1 MKLTLVFCGLLCAVT
16 AIPGTPSTDP
26 SAYDLRYRIPS
37 GCDPTTNC
45 TYFVGLEV
53 NANDSSFLDVFLTA
67 PVAGWVAVGFSP
79 TPSMPDSNVFG
90 CIVRDSEVEVIDTYN
105 VPTGPNNNVLDPE
118 QGDIVSSSG
127 ELANGRIT
135 CTFSRLIAG
144 DENPSIDRN
153 LNNSFFLL
161 SGFNSNGRDTANTG
175 FSVHGFMRTPPRTLP
190 RALSTEMVNPVMAEG
205 ELPLMEPTAR
215 PTDVPAPV
223 IEPQDYRLRRR
234 DPAGCNPRNCDY
246 FMGINN
252 NSNPE
257 YLDFYMTADI
267 GGWVAV
273 GFSRSA
279 NMFDADVVGCNV
291 DPINNDV
298 VVVDT
303 SNPVSGRANNLD
315 ITQDVIQ
322 HSSSFENG
330 RITCIFSRKI
340 IGSDDAPMD
349 RPLNAD
355 YYFLF
360 GVGRSGGGSGG
371 FPNHLPLIP
380 PVSGSRVNPLEDSG
394 DIGVSRL
401 RQQLLQAHGILM
413 LIAWPLLAFTAIF
426 FAAWMKQALPN
437 GEWFQVHRAFH
448 IAALFVAVIG
458 FILAFVANM
467 DTAGLI
473 TLGSVNKS
481 GTTHFVLG
489 IVIMAL
495 QIANPIISIFRCK
508 PTGDYRWIFN
518 IIHGVIIGL
527 GVELLAYVNIGI
539 GVSIFSETQSE
550 FGDLT
555 IFWVY
560 LAFAIFGVVLNTG
573 LLLFFTFE
581 ACFKGQEGTK
591 LAPAVTKPFFNKVYG
606 SGDTNPPQGVELK
619 TPGEPEKPAGP
630 PPRKP
635 PSKDA
640 PIRWLALGLFLGIMV
655 PLILAVIIMIAATG
669 SLDE

>member
-279 NMFDADVVGCNV
+279 NM
-291 DPINNDV
+291 
-298 VVVDT
+298 
-303 SNPVSGRANNLD
+303 VSVL
-315 ITQDVIQ
+315 
-322 HSSSFENG
+322 H
-330 RITCIFSRKI
+330 
-340 IGSDDAPMD
+340 
-349 RPLNAD
+349 
-355 YYFLF
+355 
-360 GVGRSGGGSGG
+360 
-371 FPNHLPLIP
+371 
-380 PVSGSRVNPLEDSG
+380 
-394 DIGVSRL
+394 
-401 RQQLLQAHGILM
+401 
-413 LIAWPLLAFTAIF
+413 
-426 FAAWMKQALPN
+426 
-437 GEWFQVHRAFH
+437 
-448 IAALFVAVIG
+448 
-458 FILAFVANM
+458 
-467 DTAGLI
+467 
-473 TLGSVNKS
+473 
-481 GTTHFVLG
+481 TH
-489 IVIMAL
+489 
-495 QIANPIISIFRCK
+495 
-508 PTGDYRWIFN
+508 
-518 IIHGVIIGL
+518 
-527 GVELLAYVNIGI
+527 
-539 GVSIFSETQSE
+539 
-550 FGDLT
+550 
-555 IFWVY
+555 
-560 LAFAIFGVVLNTG
+560 
-573 LLLFFTFE
+573 
-581 ACFKGQEGTK
+581 
-591 LAPAVTKPFFNKVYG
+591 
-606 SGDTNPPQGVELK
+606 
-619 TPGEPEKPAGP
+619 
-630 PPRKP
+630 
-635 PSKDA
+635 
-640 PIRWLALGLFLGIMV
+640 
-655 PLILAVIIMIAATG
+655 
-669 SLDE
+669 

>member
-508 PTGDYRWIFN
+508 PTGD
-518 IIHGVIIGL
+518 
-527 GVELLAYVNIGI
+527 
-539 GVSIFSETQSE
+539 
-550 FGDLT
+550 
-555 IFWVY
+555 
-560 LAFAIFGVVLNTG
+560 
-573 LLLFFTFE
+573 
-581 ACFKGQEGTK
+581 
-591 LAPAVTKPFFNKVYG
+591 
-606 SGDTNPPQGVELK
+606 
-619 TPGEPEKPAGP
+619 
-630 PPRKP
+630 
-635 PSKDA
+635 
-640 PIRWLALGLFLGIMV
+640 
-655 PLILAVIIMIAATG
+655 
-669 SLDE
+669 